1 MPAKKMT
8 LQPAPHA
15 SMANGHNWLADNV
28 YASGMRKSLTLWVF
42 ASIAMLK
49 DAHLVLPIKVT
60 FVTHVKIQ
68 LFKSQMEDVDVLRDH
83 SVSIAMQ

>member
-1 MPAKKMT
+1 M
-8 LQPAPHA
+8 
-15 SMANGHNWLADNV
+15 
-28 YASGMRKSLTLWVF
+28 YAGCMMKSLTLWVF
-42 ASIAMLK
+42 ASLAMLN

-60 FVTHVKIQ
+60 FVTNVKIQ